1 MTQPPPDPGS
11 EVSNRGEEGGGNGG
25 FSVSMT
31 LKPILL
37 AVAILII
44 PTITVAYTSP
54 IVVPMLFSMSRNH
67 SIDMGWRRAGLV
79 GAGLVVIETA
89 LYILSVIGGS

>member
-1 MTQPPPDPGS
+1 MTQPPSDPGS
-11 EVSNRGEEGGGNGG
+11 EVSNRGEEGGGNSG
-25 FSVSMT
+25 FLASTT

-37 AVAILII
+37 AVVILTS
-44 PTITVAYTSP
+44 PPVMVVYTSP
-54 IVVPMLFSMSRNH
+54 IVAPMLFSMSRKD